1 MSEPTLICSA
11 PELASSAQKVALYS
25 HYAATV
31 AGFLGGGL
39 MLMRSREQEKLPH
52 ILGAVAAFGVGL
64 AAFYSQWE
72 FNQFLYEHREIVSN
86 AVAVR
91 SGLWAVWATLIVV
104 GLSFLPGF
112 RFKRM
117 KKLALI
123 PLIAFAV
130 LSFGFGSLAE
140 ALASASSTLKPSM
153 EMIDQAGGFD
163 AYTMLAKSSAFVSA
177 LAFGLPAIV
186 CALLLAGTYVF
197 TQAKKVARRAEENH
211 QSRTGMM
218 TLIAVA
224 VPALA
229 YGAGTFLVA
238 GGGQRIDQAVLLF
251 NVADVISMFFLMCAT
266 LSLLGKPE
274 NFPKPPKPVKE
285 KPAAETP
292 APAGEAQPTVLDQ
305 QQAYAQAYAQQLYA
319 QQQAYAQYYA
329 QQQAAAA
336 NAANGQQLPPAAQN
350 VPAANAVPAAQPP
363 QDPAAAMAAYQQQQA
378 QYYAQQQAYAA
389 YQQQQQA
396 YQQAYVA
403 QQQYAQP
410 QQQVYAQAY
419 AQQQAAYHRQQA
431 TSAAAPAAAAHG
443 VRKIAPAAHPSA
455 GTPHGT
461 VKKIGGVR
469 QIKKIR

>member
-52 ILGAVAAFGVGL
+52 FLAAAAAFGVGL

-72 FNQFLYEHREIVSN
+72 FNQFLYEHREFVSN
-86 AVAVR
+86 AVAIR
-91 SGLWAVWATLIVV
+91 AGLWAIWATLIVV
-104 GLSFLPGF
+104 GLSLLPGF
-112 RFKRM
+112 RFKQL

-130 LSFGFGSLAE
+130 LSFGFGSFAE
-140 ALASASSTLKPSM
+140 AFASKAATLKPST
-153 EMIDQAGGFD
+153 EMIDSAGGLD
-163 AYTMLAKSSAFVSA
+163 AYTALAKSDAFNSA

-186 CALLLAGTYVF
+186 CALLLAGTYIF
-197 TQAKKVARRAEENH
+197 TQAKKAERRSEENH
-211 QSRTGMM
+211 QSRTGVM

-229 YGAGTFLVA
+229 YSAGTFLVA
-238 GGGQRIDQAVLLF
+238 GGGQRVDQAVLLF

-266 LSLLGKPE
+266 LSLLGKPV

-285 KPAAETP
+285 KTAAP
-292 APAGEAQPTVLDQ
+292 DAVPAGEAQPTVLDQ

-336 NAANGQQLPPAAQN
+336 NAQAQQPAAPAGA
-350 VPAANAVPAAQPP
+350 VPANAVPAAQPP

-396 YQQAYVA
+396 YQQAYAA

-431 TSAAAPAAAAHG
+431 TPAAAPAGTPHG
-443 VRKIAPAAHPSA
+443 VRKVAPAAHPTTA
-455 GTPHGT
+455 TPGA

>member
-52 ILGAVAAFGVGL
+52 FLAAAAAFGVGL

-72 FNQFLYEHREIVSN
+72 FNQFLYEHRETVSN
-86 AVAVR
+86 AVAIR
-91 SGLWAVWATLIVV
+91 AGLWAIWATLIVV
-104 GLSFLPGF
+104 GLSLLPGF
-112 RFKRM
+112 RFKQL

-140 ALASASSTLKPSM
+140 AFASKAATLKPST
-153 EMIDQAGGFD
+153 EMIDSAGGLD
-163 AYTMLAKSSAFVSA
+163 AYTALAKSDAFNSA
-177 LAFGLPAIV
+177 LAFGLPAVV
-186 CALLLAGTYVF
+186 CALLLAGTYIF
-197 TQAKKVARRAEENH
+197 TQAKKAERRSEENH
-211 QSRTGMM
+211 QSRTGVM

-229 YGAGTFLVA
+229 YSAGTFLVA
-238 GGGQRIDQAVLLF
+238 GGGQRVDQAVLLF
-251 NVADVISMFFLMCAT
+251 NVADVISMFFLMCA
-266 LSLLGKPE
+266 
-274 NFPKPPKPVKE
+274 
-285 KPAAETP
+285 
-292 APAGEAQPTVLDQ
+292 LDQ

-336 NAANGQQLPPAAQN
+336 NAQAQQPAAPAGA
-350 VPAANAVPAAQPP
+350 VPANAVPAAQPP

-396 YQQAYVA
+396 YQQAYAA

-431 TSAAAPAAAAHG
+431 TPAAAPAGTPHG
-443 VRKIAPAAHPSA
+443 VRKVAPAAHPA
-455 GTPHGT
+455 TATPGA

>member
-39 MLMRSREQEKLPH
+39 MLMRSREQEKIPH
-52 ILGAVAAFGVGL
+52 FLGAAAAFGVGL

-72 FNQFLYEHREIVSN
+72 FNQFLYEHREFVSN

-91 SGLWAVWATLIVV
+91 AGLWAIWATLIIV
-104 GLSFLPGF
+104 GLSLLPGF
-112 RFKRM
+112 RFKQM

-130 LSFGFGSLAE
+130 LSFGFGAIAE
-140 ALASASSTLKPSM
+140 AVASKAATLKPST
-153 EMIDQAGGFD
+153 EMIDAAGGLD
-163 AYTMLAKSSAFVSA
+163 AYTALAKSDAFSSA
-177 LAFGLPAIV
+177 LAFGLPAVV
-186 CALLLAGTYVF
+186 CALLLAGTYIF
-197 TQAKKVARRAEENH
+197 TQAKKAERRSEENH
-211 QSRTGMM
+211 QSRTGVM
-218 TLIAVA
+218 TLVAVA

-229 YGAGTFLVA
+229 YAAGTFLVA
-238 GGGQRIDQAVLLF
+238 GGGQRVDQAVLLF

-266 LSLLGKPE
+266 LSLLGKPA

-285 KPAAETP
+285 KAVSSESV
-292 APAGEAQPTVLDQ
+292 PAGDAQPTMLDQ

-336 NAANGQQLPPAAQN
+336 NGQPQQP
-350 VPAANAVPAAQPP
+350 AVPAGAVPSAQPP
-363 QDPAAAMAAYQQQQA
+363 QNPEAAMAAYQQQQA

-419 AQQQAAYHRQQA
+419 AQQQAAYHSQQA
-431 TSAAAPAAAAHG
+431 TPAAAPAATPHG
-443 VRKIAPAAHPSA
+443 VRKVAPAAHPTA
-455 GTPHGT
+455 ATPGA

>member
-1 MSEPTLICSA
+1 MSEPTLVCSA
-11 PELASSAQKVALYS
+11 PELANSAQKVALYS

-31 AGFLGGGL
+31 VGFLGGGV
-39 MLMRSREQEKLPH
+39 MLMRSREQEKVPH

-86 AVAVR
+86 AVTVR
-91 SGLWAVWATLIVV
+91 AGLWAVWATLILV
-104 GLSFLPGF
+104 GLSLLPGF

-130 LSFGFGSLAE
+130 LSYGFGSLAE
-140 ALASASSTLKPSM
+140 AFTSAFATLKPPM
-153 EMIDQAGGFD
+153 EVLEQAGGAD
-163 AYTMLAKSSAFVSA
+163 AYALVAKSGAFASA
-177 LAFGLPAIV
+177 LMFGIPAVV
-186 CALLLAGTYVF
+186 CALLLAGTYIF
-197 TQAKKVARRAEENH
+197 TQSKKAARRAEENH

-218 TLIAVA
+218 AFIALC

-238 GGGQRIDQAVLLF
+238 KGGQGVDQAVLLF
-251 NVADVISMFFLMCAT
+251 NVADVIAMFFLMCAT

-274 NFPKPPKPVKE
+274 NFPKPPKPVKAKKPE
-285 KPAAETP
+285 KVEETP

-336 NAANGQQLPPAAQN
+336 RGQTPPPPPPAA
-350 VPAANAVPAAQPP
+350 PAANVAPAQPP
-363 QDPAAAMAAYQQQQA
+363 QNSAAAMAAYQQQQQQA

-396 YQQAYVA
+396 YQQAYAA

-419 AQQQAAYHRQQA
+419 AQQQQAYRQQQQPASTA
-431 TSAAAPAAAAHG
+431 TTHAPQG
-443 VRKIAPAAHPSA
+443 VRKVAPAGHPTA
-455 GTPHGT
+455 APGA
-461 VKKIGGVR
+461 VKKVGGIR